1 MAGMY
6 LYACTLGQ
14 PMCEF
19 NDPTDATDVGV
30 ADGDVGKT
38 GKGDKESKV
47 DGRVAGSKRSLKGFD
62 EVGRVD

>member
-1 MAGMY
+1 
-6 LYACTLGQ
+6 
-14 PMCEF
+14 MCEF

-38 GKGDKESKV
+38 GKGGKESRV